1 VGLSGWQTV
10 AITIGASGVTALAAL
25 LVAQLTGKQGRE
37 QLDRQLE
44 HEREQQVRRLAHER
58 SEQWTDRLVRAADDF
73 STGVEQATLGIRD
86 VISAVAE
93 KGDVDAA
100 SAEAKRRLHEAV
112 ARVARIRLLF
122 GDDSPAVTPA
132 GNLLVELDIA
142 RGAATKT
149 DATFAWEKLDKVY
162 RLHEDFRAAAR
173 EMIASPR
180 WSVGKSLEAR
190 YDVAGID
197 ASSGPLVQG

>member
-37 QLDRQLE
+37 QLERQLE

-86 VISAVAE
+86 VISAVAD

-149 DATFAWEKLDKVY
+149 DGTFAWEKLDKVY
-162 RLHEDFRAAAR
+162 RLHEEFRAAAR
-173 EMIASPR
+173 EMIA
-180 WSVGKSLEAR
+180 
-190 YDVAGID
+190 
-197 ASSGPLVQG
+197 GP